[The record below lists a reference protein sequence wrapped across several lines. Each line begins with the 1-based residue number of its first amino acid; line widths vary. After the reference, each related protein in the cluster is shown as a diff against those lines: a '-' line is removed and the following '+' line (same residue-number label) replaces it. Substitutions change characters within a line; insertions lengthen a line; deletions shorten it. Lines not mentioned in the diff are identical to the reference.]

1 MVVSAKVS
9 MLCAPE
15 GGMGSALSAA
25 SLNSGKIGFGKPIL
39 GGLDCLPIRFSVAK
53 IFESRRVLGFIT
65 QKSDSTTYYETEES
79 NIFRPFKSVV
89 PSIKL
94 SVKLSRQ
101 RIFHDIKCY
110 FRTFV
115 LSYIAFQIGSSID
128 QVVGQT

>member
-53 IFESRRVLGFIT
+53 IFESGPIWRFIT
-65 QKSDSTTYYETEES
+65 QKSDSTLLMKRRKVKEFTRGSSQLTAPKHEIRAKLTD
-79 NIFRPFKSVV
+79 
-89 PSIKL
+89 SIDL
-94 SVKLSRQ
+94 PQSRQ
-101 RIFHDIKCY
+101 FGLDSC
-110 FRTFV
+110 
-115 LSYIAFQIGSSID
+115 
-128 QVVGQT
+128 

>member
-110 FRTFV
+110 ESTFV
-115 LSYIAFQIGSSID
+115 LSYFR
-128 QVVGQT
+128 T